1 MKIAHRLMH
10 DYLEQS
16 DTVVQMSAKNYKDEA
31 ESQIYE
37 LKERGDQAVVRMV
50 GELDMA
56 TAPKLRETVIKLL
69 QPTLGVGVVIL
80 DLSEVTFVDSTGLG
94 VLAAS
99 RQRVEREGGALVLR
113 APRPNTVKV
122 LEVTGLDRV
131 FVIER

>member
-1 MKIAHRLMH
+1 MALSGTLPGDIVLGKPDTMEAQLKI
-10 DYLEQS
+10 
-16 DTVVQMSAKNYKDEA
+16 
-31 ESQIYE
+31 E
-37 LKERGDQAVVRMV
+37 LDLRGDQAVVRMV

-69 QPTLGVGVVIL
+69 QPSLGVGVVIL

-113 APRPNTVKV
+113 GPRPNTVKV